1 MTPQQ
6 LKQEIEVMLKSKPSC
21 YRKGQAVFNYID
33 FEYGV
38 ARDVQ
43 LKDGVDC
50 FHNDENIDK
59 FIECAAK
66 RIKTKKD

>member
-6 LKQEIEVMLKSKPSC
+6 LKQEIEVLLRNKPSF
-21 YRKGQAVFNYID
+21 YRKGQYVFNYID

-43 LKDGVDC
+43 YKDGVDC
-50 FHNDENIDK
+50 FYNDENIDK

-66 RIKTKKD
+66 RIETKKD

>member
-6 LKQEIEVMLKSKPSC
+6 LKQEIEVLLRNRPSF
-21 YRKGQAVFNYID
+21 YRKGQYVFNYIN
-33 FEYGV
+33 FRYGV

-43 LKDGVDC
+43 YKDGVDC
-50 FHNDENIDK
+50 FYKDENIDK
-59 FIECAAK
+59 FIECAAN